1 MRLLQYAYLP
11 EELRATDWQGQPLHL
26 WRLHD
31 LYEIP
36 KNQCMHR
43 IKRFRQPWW
52 QEVSLSDQPPAWVLE
67 DEYKGRFDPIYLG
80 VTELVKLYKHDHFYG
95 LELERQGVRLRVRIL
110 LTKEQEDLMAT
121 PQLIKDLYTTGEDG
135 HDFFPYHDYADQGI
149 ELTRTVAYE
158 FAEEMLPLK
167 LELVIEQLREEL
179 EELKHEAKTSNGE
192 LDLLTERRR
201 VSSRI
206 GSYTKMLKR
215 GMKEEWL
222 RSCSDYIY
230 HNK

>member
-67 DEYKGRFDPIYLG
+67 DEYKARFDPIYLG
-80 VTELVKLYKHDHFYG
+80 LTELVKLYKHDHFYG

-135 HDFFPYHDYADQGI
+135 HDFFPYHDYADQ

-158 FAEEMLPLK
+158 FAEEMLPVK
-167 LELVIEQLREEL
+167 LELVIEQLRQEL
-179 EELKHEAKTSNGE
+179 EELKHVEAIDE
-192 LDLLTERRR
+192 LNLLTERRR
-201 VSSRI
+201 VSSKI
-206 GSYTKMLKR
+206 GSYTKMQNG

-222 RSCSDYIY
+222 RSCADYIY
-230 HNK
+230 QNK